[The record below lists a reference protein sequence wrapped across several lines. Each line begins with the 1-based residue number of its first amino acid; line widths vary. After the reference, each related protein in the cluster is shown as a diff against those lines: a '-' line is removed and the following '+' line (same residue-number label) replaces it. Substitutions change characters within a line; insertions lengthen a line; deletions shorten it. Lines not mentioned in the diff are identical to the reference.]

1 MVVNSL
7 VETSDK
13 YCSSGA
19 GIEPVLLNSPVTNT
33 DSGTEW
39 FLSKFVGDT
48 RLCGAVDTLKGCYPE
63 G

>member
-1 MVVNSL
+1 M
-7 VETSDK
+7 ETSDK